1 LASAEA
7 VAAASMAEELSDMS
21 DIAGADDESAPL
33 AVGLEHAAAERAAK
47 AAPATRRLRRTEFI
61 CLSLKVA

>member
-1 LASAEA
+1 
-7 VAAASMAEELSDMS
+7 MAEELSDMS